1 MALLL
6 HPVAMPRNEDRAVL
20 VRRLRGVARNLG
32 VASVADSAGRD
43 LVAAFVTRL
52 RRSRRI
58 TDEQRAAFLST
69 AETGMMRLWMPPATK
84 YAWHACILRQFLQL
98 CLAQRVQG

>member
-6 HPVAMPRNEDRAVL
+6 HLVAMPRNEDRAVL

-43 LVAAFVTRL
+43 HVAAFVTRL

-69 AETGMMRLWMPPATK
+69 AEQA
-84 YAWHACILRQFLQL
+84 
-98 CLAQRVQG
+98 